1 MDFILFPRESN
12 NDDDMFSD
20 GSGSSTLT
28 AVPEMDLEDIDYFQQ
43 PDEEFRA
50 LLAAARVTQIELSEP
65 DMKQEQTVPSIPLSE
80 PLEHILPR
88 TTIDSLAVEQHS
100 RWSYMTGSS
109 YLRCPRS
116 GKYKPYVSTRLNA

>member
-80 PLEHILPR
+80 PLE
-88 TTIDSLAVEQHS
+88 